1 MNKINVNQ
9 NGFSIYL
16 IIIILTIVSILL
28 SVTLYGIHSTR
39 KSASAEMKKFQAR
52 MLAESGIVRAEYF
65 LSGGDGHSLDWETD
79 NYKEEMNDFGTISI
93 KNKRFGVYSEIEA
106 SGKRL
111 DYTCTIKGLFGRDL
125 PPLLDPVITLTGHAG
140 GLELKKESKISG
152 TVVLFHGG
160 IKNSNIPVIIRSSP
174 VLPFDSTSVYKA
186 VKRCDDQFLSLLTSK
201 NVITGNAM
209 ITSANDS
216 NYTHDTLIFMGD
228 CELNNVTLQNRLLAV
243 SGKLIII
250 GNCKIEKSALFCEK
264 CEIRGGLTNN
274 TLFYSQKKM
283 SIENGIHNAQFI
295 ATDSIKIS
303 NSAHFGVMATCVNYR
318 DVKNDTLVSGGVY
331 LERKTHF
338 RGIIISAMDSIAK
351 KREWRPSVVLDS
363 LAEVNGMVIT
373 DQSIFMKQNRIKGN
387 IWARQIETTDEKLS
401 YTNYL
406 INCQIESG
414 SEKYSF
420 PLFGP
425 RPVKIRLG
433 EHSILYTKSIQ
444 IIK

>member
-1 MNKINVNQ
+1 MMNKKDINQ

-79 NYKEEMNDFGTISI
+79 NYKEEMNDFGTIAI
-93 KNKRFGVYSEIEA
+93 KNKRFGVYSRIEA
-106 SGKRL
+106 SGNRL
-111 DYTCTIKGLFGRDL
+111 DYTCTIKGLFGRDV
-125 PPLLDPVITLTGHAG
+125 PHLLNPVITLTGHAG

-152 TVVLFHGG
+152 IVVLFHGG
-160 IKNSNIPVIIRSSP
+160 IKNTNIPVIIRSSP

-201 NVITGNAM
+201 NVITGNTT
-209 ITSANDS
+209 ITSANNS
-216 NYTHDTLIFMGD
+216 SYTRDTLIVMGD

-274 TLFYSQKKM
+274 TLIFCQKKM
-283 SIENGIHNAQFI
+283 SIESGTHNAQFI
-295 ATDSIKIS
+295 ATDSITIS
-303 NSAHFGVMATCVNYR
+303 NSAHFGSVVTCVNYR

-331 LERKTHF
+331 LERKTQY
-338 RGIIISAMDSIAK
+338 RGIIISAMDSTAK

-363 LAEVNGMVIT
+363 LAEVNGIIIT
-373 DQSIFMKQNRIKGN
+373 DQSIFMKGNRIKGN
-387 IWARQIETTDEKLS
+387 IWPDR
-401 YTNYL
+401 
-406 INCQIESG
+406 
-414 SEKYSF
+414 
-420 PLFGP
+420 
-425 RPVKIRLG
+425 
-433 EHSILYTKSIQ
+433 
-444 IIK
+444 